1 MFELLE
7 EGGESLL
14 VLVPDGG
21 HQGGDDLA
29 HVRDHGERER
39 DPDDCEED
47 AEQPARRG
55 DRREVAIPDGGEDR
69 DHEEDCLDQDYGGY
83 SSENKNDIPKK
94 SPVTIS
100 KNISPIPCLA
110 VVPVDAVVLAH
121 DVNPIVD
128 GLQEQEPVY

>member
-39 DPDDCEED
+39 DSDDGEED

-55 DRREVAIPDGGEDR
+55 DRRKVAIPDGGEDR
-69 DHEEDCLDQDYGGY
+69 DHKEDGLDQHHGRYPSG
-83 SSENKNDIPKK
+83 NKDDIPKK
-94 SPVTIS
+94 SLSLIS
-100 KNISPIPCLA
+100 KISPHSLPGCS
-110 VVPVDAVVLAH
+110 PS
-121 DVNPIVD
+121 
-128 GLQEQEPVY
+128 

>member
-39 DPDDCEED
+39 DSDDGEED

-55 DRREVAIPDGGEDR
+55 DRREVAITNGGQDR
-69 DHEEDCLDQDYGGY
+69 DHEEDGLDQHYEGY
-83 SSENKNDIPKK
+83 SYEKNDIPIK
-94 SPVTIS
+94 SLSLIS
-100 KNISPIPCLA
+100 RISPHSLPGCS
-110 VVPVDAVVLAH
+110 PS
-121 DVNPIVD
+121 
-128 GLQEQEPVY
+128 